1 MHSNQIFSTE
11 NSDRIGLQESPK
23 KLHFNSKKR
32 LQTDSEEVL
41 PQSNIS
47 KQGRLVKKPLRL
59 GFDENDGKRTPIIS
73 PILLDNPPILFDNA
87 IKSICR
93 KVGSKDSLKDN
104 PKNGLK
110 DSRNDSR
117 KNSPKKAR
125 KSVKSPSPSPS
136 SVDSPQDT
144 QEHSPAESPIQ
155 STIKPLKTPVQ
166 SPIKQTVKTPIYEP
180 PESPQVEKKY
190 IQPTTNPLQPMT
202 KDQLKRP
209 RKLKPLLSGKLK
221 EDRKPL
227 PKPKIQVATTIRK
240 DIEAELFDVPEIES
254 ERESH
259 TPVMNLTSFTAIAAR
274 TAKPLSTDMGRRGRG
289 SKAVVLPKGE
299 ISAGTAPRL
308 GLKLATKG
316 KGLHS
321 YLNK

>member
-1 MHSNQIFSTE
+1 MHSNKVFSSE
-11 NSDRIGLQESPK
+11 NSHRIGWQEIPE
-23 KLHFNSKKR
+23 KLHFNSEKW

-41 PQSNIS
+41 QQSNIS

-59 GFDENDGKRTPIIS
+59 GFDENDGKCTPTLS
-73 PILLDNPPILFDNA
+73 PILLDNPPISFDNA
-87 IKSICR
+87 IKSIR
-93 KVGSKDSLKDN
+93 RKLTKVGSKDSLKN
-104 PKNGLK
+104 SLK
-110 DSRNDSR
+110 DGRNNSR

-125 KSVKSPSPSPS
+125 KSVKSPSASPS
-136 SVDSPQDT
+136 SVDSSQDT

-155 STIKPLKTPVQ
+155 STIKPLKTPEQ

-180 PESPQVEKKY
+180 PESPQVAKNY
-190 IQPTTNPLQPMT
+190 IQPTTKPLQPMT
-202 KDQLKRP
+202 KDQLKKP

-259 TPVMNLTSFTAIAAR
+259 TPVMNLASFTAIAAR

-299 ISAGTAPRL
+299 IAAGTAPRL
-308 GLKLATKG
+308 GLNLAKKG